1 MPPRSQ
7 PIDLERLR
15 HYHAQ
20 GMTARAIGERTG
32 RSKMAVYTAL
42 RAAGLKPNKPS
53 QS

>member
-1 MPPRSQ
+1 MPKRSE
-7 PIDLERLR
+7 PINAERLR
-15 HYHAQ
+15 HYHSQ

-53 QS
+53 RS